1 MPRPPGSCA
10 TTCGCGIDGAG
21 SAAKGS
27 GVVAA
32 LCDWITGRSKW
43 TIGTAVSFR
52 RCHHS
57 AANANASSP
66 ATPAIHGQYQPV
78 LSVSFA
84 ATGEAG
90 SGAAGVAIVG
100 GGAAAVGASAGCVA
114 GSVGE
119 IAGVARAMGGACC
132 VAAGPGFGATVLP
145 VATVWFGD
153 AVGVGLGT
161 AVWAGLGSV
170 VVTTGLSRSTGPC
183 DPGGAGRTVA
193 PGRRQSLVDWAASG
207 AEASDKASAMAPTLV
222 KRLTIGCIIGPVTM
236 GFDCAFGPR
245 TE

>member
-1 MPRPPGSCA
+1 M
-10 TTCGCGIDGAG
+10 
-21 SAAKGS
+21 
-27 GVVAA
+27 
-32 LCDWITGRSKW
+32 
-43 TIGTAVSFR
+43 SFR

-57 AANANASSP
+57 AANTNASSP

-132 VAAGPGFGATVLP
+132 VDAGPGFGATVLP